1 MAERFFFE
9 ILIEIYFKMFIFT
22 HKRSIIKQEKTMAPE
37 LKTVLR
43 THTCG
48 ELNIAHAGETVT
60 LIGWVH
66 RRRDLGT
73 IIFIDLRDRYGITQL
88 LFNPD
93 SNPEA
98 HVKAGELRHEFVIRI
113 TGKVSARG
121 QGNVNKAMPTGEI
134 EITVHELTI
143 LSAAKTTPFELN
155 QENLKIDEDQRLE
168 FRYLDLRRKFMQEA
182 IIFRH
187 RMAQI
192 VRNYFSEQQFVEVE
206 TPFLMKSTPEGA
218 RDYLVPSRI
227 HPGHF
232 YALPQSP
239 QIYKQLLMVSGFD
252 RYFQIVKCFRDED
265 LRADRQPEFT
275 QVDVEM
281 AFVDRE
287 DVLRTTENLMAR
299 MFRELKGIEIS
310 LPLQRMSYQ
319 EAMNRYGCDKPDLRF
334 GMEIHTISDHVRSTD
349 FKVFNDA
356 LASPEGIVASIT
368 VKNQLALLSRKKL
381 DELTEF
387 VKPLGLNGLAN
398 IKMDQGGLQSSVSKF
413 VNPETLTA
421 IAKASMAETGD
432 VILVAAGDR
441 KTVLTA
447 LGQLRLKLVDML
459 QLIND
464 NEFRLLWVVDFPLF
478 DYDAEE
484 QRFVAMHHPFTSPM
498 DEDMADMDANPGRVR
513 AKAYDLVMNGS
524 EIGGGSIRIHR
535 KDIQNKMFDALNIKG
550 EERELK
556 FGFLLRAFE
565 YGVPPHGGIA
575 LGFDRMAALMTG
587 RKSIRDV
594 IAFPKTNSA
603 VSLMDQAPST
613 VDDRQL
619 KELHIRIDK

>member
-1 MAERFFFE
+1 M
-9 ILIEIYFKMFIFT
+9 T
-22 HKRSIIKQEKTMAPE
+22 PD

-48 ELNIAHAGETVT
+48 ELNIGHLDEAVT
-60 LIGWVH
+60 LTGWVH

-93 SNPEA
+93 NNPEA
-98 HVKAGELRHEFVIRI
+98 HEKAKELRHEYVIRI
-113 TGKVSARG
+113 SGKVSARG
-121 QGNVNKAMPTGEI
+121 AGNINRNMPTGEI
-134 EITVHELTI
+134 EINASGLEI

-155 QENLKIDEDQRLE
+155 QENLRIDEDQRLE
-168 FRYLDLRRKFMQEA
+168 YRYLDLRRRTMQEA
-182 IIFRH
+182 ILFRH

-192 VRNYFSEQQFVEVE
+192 VRNYFSEHEFAEIE

-287 DVLRTTENLMAR
+287 DVLRTAENLMAR
-299 MFRELKGIEIS
+299 IFRELKGLEIP
-310 LPLQRMSYQ
+310 LPLPRMSYA
-319 EAMNRYGCDKPDLRF
+319 EALSRYGCDKPDLRF
-334 GMEIHTISDHVRSTD
+334 GMEIHTISGIVRGTD
-349 FKVFNDA
+349 FKVFNEA
-356 LASPEGIVASIT
+356 LALPEGIVAAIT
-368 VKNQLALLSRKKL
+368 VKNQLAALSRKKL

-387 VKPLGLNGLAN
+387 VKPLGLSGLAY
-398 IKMDQGGLQSSVSKF
+398 IKMDPGGIQSSISKF
-413 VNPETLTA
+413 VSPETLSA
-421 IAKASMAETGD
+421 VAAGSCAETGD
-432 VILVAAGDR
+432 VILIAAGNR
-441 KTVLTA
+441 KTVLSA
-447 LGQLRLKLVDML
+447 LGQLRLKLADMF
-459 QLIND
+459 QLVNEK
-464 NEFRLLWVVDFPLF
+464 EFRLLWVVDFPLF

-484 QRFVAMHHPFTSPM
+484 QRYVAMHHPFTSPM
-498 DEDMADMDANPGRVR
+498 DEDMKYMDSQPDKVR

-535 KDIQNKMFDALNIKG
+535 KDIQNKMFDALNIRG
-550 EERELK
+550 EEREMK

-575 LGFDRMAALMTG
+575 LGFDRMAALLTG

-603 VSLMDQAPST
+603 VSLMDQAPSA

-619 KELHIRIDK
+619 KELHIRIEKQ